1 MPRLLFGKFKTLP
14 SVVGALSTFLVK
26 KYGLVLNNPVISARE
41 NFTSLLLASCEF
53 ICAVIG
59 KWGFSTA
66 DHVRAVKGERC
77 DGKKDRDITNDS
89 KL

>member
-1 MPRLLFGKFKTLP
+1 MPRLLFGNFKTLP
-14 SVVGALSTFLVK
+14 PVVGALITFPVN
-26 KYGLVLNNPVISARE
+26 KYGLVLNNPVISARD
-41 NFTSLLLASCEF
+41 NCTSLLLASCKL
-53 ICAVIG
+53 ICAVIV